1 MDHKNTIKLP
11 KKFSNVLNELPETGM
26 GYQIV
31 DVQLKSGKW
40 LNEKQ
45 VYNSEILVV
54 EDTDSIQSRDIST
67 IRLHQD

>member
-11 KKFSNVLNELPETGM
+11 KKFSNVLAELPEQGL

-40 LNEKQ
+40 LNERP

-54 EDTDSIQSRDIST
+54 EDADSLQSRDISN
-67 IRLHQD
+67 IRLHLD

>member
-1 MDHKNTIKLP
+1 MDHKNTIKLS

-40 LNEKQ
+40 LNEIP

-67 IRLHQD
+67 ICLHQD

>member
-1 MDHKNTIKLP
+1 MDHKNTIKLS

-40 LNEKQ
+40 LNEKP

>member
-11 KKFSNVLNELPETGM
+11 KKFSNVLHELPETGM

-40 LNEKQ
+40 LNEKP